1 MSGHKRDSL
10 DDMMESLDEFRLYE
24 QMTKDD
30 DDDVNL
36 DFDDDFELDDDTD
49 AEVM

>member
-1 MSGHKRDSL
+1 MRWYFPYRSDKTADKWKKYGIIKMSK
-10 DDMMESLDEFRLYE
+10 Y
-24 QMTKDD
+24 D